1 MRTLGRALTLLTML
15 ALSSAALQAQTTV
28 ELLTSATETTP
39 PGSAPYYSGSPI
51 NTWYHDQR
59 WQAIYMA
66 SDLTAAGIPSGAMIS
81 ALQLKAISTPGTD
94 VLNFRIRMAHTTAT
108 TITAWQTTGLTAVYG
123 PTTISAGAFS
133 SGAWY
138 AFTFSS
144 SFQWNGTSNL
154 IIEWTTDGT
163 TYVSG
168 GGSYVRTTTGTRS
181 VYGYSDSGYTW
192 PFDSMTAYTTTSV
205 PSMRVTFTNPGPY
218 ISVTSATNPLAL
230 GTTSQGTPS
239 TPVSYTVTG
248 GSLTG
253 NVTVT
258 APTGVQLSITGSGG
272 TYASSHVLTPTS
284 GSLNQTVHVRMTGA
298 SAGSISGNITHSGGG
313 ATTVNLAVT
322 GTVNPPPPV
331 ITVTSPTTPLSLGTT
346 SQGVAG
352 TPASYTVSG
361 VNLTANV
368 FVSAPAGVEV
378 SVTAGSGYATS
389 IQLTQT
395 GGTLATTTV
404 YARISASATQG
415 AISGNLAH
423 TTTGGTPVNLAVTG
437 TVTAPVPTI
446 TVSAGT
452 PPLNLGSVVVGSA
465 GTPVAYTVTGA
476 NLTADIVVTAPTGVE
491 ISQTGAGGTYAGT
504 QNLVPTGGS
513 VNATIH
519 ARLIGATVGA
529 VSGDIT
535 HTSTGATQQN
545 LAVTGTVTPPPPS
558 ITITG
563 VTPPLNLGTVFQG
576 NAGTPQSYTV
586 TGANLTANITVT
598 APAGVE
604 VSQTGA
610 GGTYAT
616 TQALVPTAGSVN
628 ATIHARLT
636 GATVGAVSGNI
647 THVSTTAS
655 QNVAVTGTV
664 NPNLPNMEVA
674 RGGAIADGGTDAL
687 GNVPFGAA
695 QTLTYTISNTGTLGL
710 NLTGAPNL
718 VVITP
723 VNNCTASV
731 TAAPASASVA
741 VGGSVTFTVGYN
753 VAAAGAFSFTVS
765 IANDDPG
772 TGKNPYNWTV
782 SGTGVSAPVIGVTR
796 GSAIADG
803 GNHAIGTVGT
813 VQALPF
819 TFTVSN
825 TGNAPLAL
833 NGTPEVAISGMTNCI
848 AQVTGTPATSVA
860 VSGSTTF
867 TISVRALASGPMSFQ
882 VSIANNDI
890 GTGKNPFNFT
900 VDGIGAG
907 GLTAGGGT
915 GGGNACSAQQD
926 HTVGYA
932 ALLLAALTLLSVRA
946 LKRRLV

>member
-1 MRTLGRALTLLTML
+1 MRTLGRSLTLLTML
-15 ALSSAALQAQTTV
+15 ALSGAALQAQTTV
-28 ELLTSATETTP
+28 ELLTSTTET
-39 PGSAPYYSGSPI
+39 AFSGSGYI
-51 NTWYHDQR
+51 LNTYWHDNR
-59 WQAIYMA
+59 NESLYLA
-66 SDLTAAGIPSGAMIS
+66 SELTAAGIPAGSYINAIQFKCAQANG
-81 ALQLKAISTPGTD
+81 KA
-94 VLNFRIRMAHTTAT
+94 FEAERIRVQHTTAT
-108 TITAWQTTGLTAVYG
+108 GLTAFTTTGWTVAYG
-123 PTTISAGAFS
+123 PTGRASVTADTWVTYTFASA
-133 SGAWY
+133 
-138 AFTFSS
+138 
-144 SFQWNGTSNL
+144 FQWNGSSNL
-154 IIEWTTDGT
+154 LIDYTEDGT
-163 TYVSG
+163 SYVSG
-168 GGSYVRTTTGTRS
+168 GGTYWRTVSGTRNI
-181 VYGYSDSGYTW
+181 YGYADSSYTW
-192 PFDSMTAYTTTSV
+192 PFDSMNNYNRVGYV
-205 PSMRVTFTNPGPY
+205 PSLRITYTPPGPY
-218 ISVTSATNPLAL
+218 ISVTSTTNPLAL

-258 APTGVQLSITGSGG
+258 APTGVQLSITGSAG
-272 TYASSHVLTPTS
+272 TYASSHVLTPS
-284 GSLNQTVHVRMTGA
+284 GGSINQTVHARMTGA
-298 SAGSISGNITHSGGG
+298 SAGAISGNITHSGGG

-331 ITVTSPTTPLSLGTT
+331 ITVTSATTPLSLGTT

-352 TPASYTVSG
+352 TPASYTVSA

-378 SVTAGSGYATS
+378 STTAGSGYATS

-404 YARISASATQG
+404 YARIAASASQG
-415 AISGNLAH
+415 AITGNLAH

-504 QNLVPTGGS
+504 QNLVPTAGS

-563 VTPPLNLGTVFQG
+563 VTPPLNLGTVYQG
-576 NAGTPQSYTV
+576 TAGTPQSYSV

-604 VSQTGA
+604 ISQTGA

-687 GNVPFGAA
+687 GNVPFGAT

-718 VVITP
+718 VVVTP
-723 VNNCTASV
+723 VSNCTVSV
-731 TAAPASASVA
+731 TAPPASATVA
-741 VGGSVTFTVGYN
+741 IGGSVTFSVGYN

-782 SGTGVSAPVIGVTR
+782 SGTGVSAPVIEVSR

-813 VQALPF
+813 VQSLPF
-819 TFTVSN
+819 NFTVSN
-825 TGNAPLAL
+825 SGNAPLAL

-848 AQVTGTPATSVA
+848 AQVTATPATSVA

-900 VDGIGAG
+900 VDGVGAG
-907 GLTAGGGT
+907 GLTAGVGG
-915 GGGNACSAQQD
+915 GGGNACSARQED
-926 HTVGYA
+926 AAGYVVV
-932 ALLLAALTLLSVRA
+932 LLAVLALISLGTL
-946 LKRRLV
+946 RRRNA

>member
-163 TYVSG
+163 TFVSG

-181 VYGYSDSGYTW
+181 VYGYSDSWYTW

-331 ITVTSPTTPLSLGTT
+331 ITVTSGTTPLNLGTT

-378 SVTAGSGYATS
+378 STTAGSGYATS

-504 QNLVPTGGS
+504 QNLVPTG
-513 VNATIH
+513 
-519 ARLIGATVGA
+519 
-529 VSGDIT
+529 
-535 HTSTGATQQN
+535 
-545 LAVTGTVTPPPPS
+545 
-558 ITITG
+558 
-563 VTPPLNLGTVFQG
+563 
-576 NAGTPQSYTV
+576 
-586 TGANLTANITVT
+586 
-598 APAGVE
+598 
-604 VSQTGA
+604 
-610 GGTYAT
+610 
-616 TQALVPTAGSVN
+616 GSVN

-813 VQALPF
+813 VQAMPF

-932 ALLLAALTLLSVRA
+932 ALLLAALTLLSVRG